1 MESELLPRM
10 ILLTVYPIPTV
21 HPEIIYKKPYYM
33 DSAVCFYIF
42 MHIYGSNNQS
52 KDNFYSRKT
61 EVRIS
66 EEVGK
71 GIVDR
76 EKEREGKTGIT
87 IF

>member
-10 ILLTVYPIPTV
+10 ILLTVYPIPTI

-61 EVRIS
+61 EVRTL

-71 GIVDR
+71 GIVGGIKR
-76 EKEREGKTGIT
+76 RKGKGKLV
-87 IF
+87 

>member
-1 MESELLPRM
+1 
-10 ILLTVYPIPTV
+10 
-21 HPEIIYKKPYYM
+21 
-33 DSAVCFYIF
+33 